1 MTHYTSC
8 VCSASRGDRAA
19 TIGVMETPTQ
29 PTEPMPLTK
38 AKRMKA
44 VRKLAAMNLP
54 VDTPEEMKRESVAP
68 VEPLPE

>member
-1 MTHYTSC
+1 
-8 VCSASRGDRAA
+8 
-19 TIGVMETPTQ
+19 
-29 PTEPMPLTK
+29 MPLTK